1 MTKRLEELFNIPSI
15 EDPDFPEN
23 AEPDFDDA
31 DNTEV
36 VEIDTDSEVM
46 EISDAMVIS
55 ERINTALAEVRG
67 MEEHDGEMDE
77 IAQKALDNFDQLMS
91 LGMNLTDMA
100 AGPVFSSATQMLKVA
115 LEARDSKVTRKLK
128 QVDMMIKKANLDHR
142 KDTAKSDT
150 PEVQPNV
157 YDRNE
162 LLKMLGGSESCQDS
176 DK

>member
-1 MTKRLEELFNIPSI
+1 MTKKLEDLFNIGPVDDES
-15 EDPDFPEN
+15 ETELV
-23 AEPDFDDA
+23 EPDFDDDIVEVDA
-31 DNTEV
+31 ETEIM
-36 VEIDTDSEVM
+36 EITEAM
-46 EISDAMVIS
+46 EISN
-55 ERINTALAEVRG
+55 RINSALAEVRG

-100 AGPVFSSATQMLKVA
+100 AGPVFGSATQMLKVA
-115 LEARDSKVTRKLK
+115 LDARDSKVNRKLK

-142 KDTAKSDT
+142 KDTAKVDHQ
-150 PEVQPNV
+150 EVQPNV

-162 LLKMLGGSESCQDS
+162 LLKMLGGSGSQDI

>member
-15 EDPDFPEN
+15 ESEAGTKL
-23 AEPDFDDA
+23 AEPNFDDH
-31 DNTEV
+31 DNTELLEV
-36 VEIDTDSEVM
+36 DTESEVL

-77 IAQKALDNFDQLMS
+77 IAQKALDNFEQLMS

-142 KDTAKSDT
+142 KDTAKVDHQ
-150 PEVQPNV
+150 EVQPNV

-162 LLKMLGGSESCQDS
+162 LLKMLGGSESQDI

>member
-1 MTKRLEELFNIPSI
+1 MTKKLEDLFNIGPVDDES
-15 EDPDFPEN
+15 ETELV
-23 AEPDFDDA
+23 ESDFDDDIVEVDA
-31 DNTEV
+31 ETEIM
-36 VEIDTDSEVM
+36 EITEAM
-46 EISDAMVIS
+46 EISN
-55 ERINTALAEVRG
+55 RINSALAEVRG

-100 AGPVFSSATQMLKVA
+100 AGPVFGSATQMLKVA

-142 KDTAKSDT
+142 KDTAKGDT
-150 PEVQPNV
+150 QQVQPNV

-162 LLKMLGGSESCQDS
+162 LLKMLGGSESADS

>member
-1 MTKRLEELFNIPSI
+1 MTKKLEELFNIPSMDD
-15 EDPDFPEN
+15 EPNTDLV
-23 AEPDFDDA
+23 EPDFDDEA
-31 DNTEV
+31 VAVDTET
-36 VEIDTDSEVM
+36 EIM
-46 EISDAMVIS
+46 EISEAMEIS
-55 ERINTALAEVRG
+55 NRINTALAEVRG

-115 LEARDSKVTRKLK
+115 LEARDSKVSRKLK

-142 KDTAKSDT
+142 KDTASGST
-150 PEVQPNV
+150 QQVQPNV

-162 LLKMLGGSESCQDS
+162 LLKMLGGTDESD
-176 DK
+176 

>member
-1 MTKRLEELFNIPSI
+1 MTKKLEELFNIPSM
-15 EDPDFPEN
+15 EDEPDTDLV
-23 AEPDFDDA
+23 EPDFDDE
-31 DNTEV
+31 DLDTQTEIV
-36 VEIDTDSEVM
+36 TLSEAM
-46 EISDAMVIS
+46 EIS
-55 ERINTALAEVRG
+55 ERINSALAEVRG

-77 IAQKALDNFDQLMS
+77 IAAKALENFDQLMS

-100 AGPVFSSATQMLKVA
+100 AGPVFNSATQMLKVA

-142 KDTAKSDT
+142 KDTAT
-150 PEVQPNV
+150 GNTQQVQPNV

-162 LLKMLGGSESCQDS
+162 LLKILSSEESSNS

>member
-1 MTKRLEELFNIPSI
+1 MTKKLEELFNIPSMDT
-15 EDPDFPEN
+15 EPDTELV
-23 AEPDFDDA
+23 EPDFDDEVEEVIEV
-31 DNTEV
+31 DTET
-36 VEIDTDSEVM
+36 EIM
-46 EISDAMVIS
+46 EISEAM
-55 ERINTALAEVRG
+55 ELATRINTALAEVRG

-115 LEARDSKVTRKLK
+115 LEARDSKVSRKLK

-142 KDTAKSDT
+142 KDTAAGST
-150 PEVQPNV
+150 QQVQPNV

-162 LLKMLGGSESCQDS
+162 LLKMLGGDDSADS

>member
-1 MTKRLEELFNIPSI
+1 MTKKLEELFNIPSM
-15 EDPDFPEN
+15 ENEPDTDIV
-23 AEPDFDDA
+23 EPDFDDE
-31 DNTEV
+31 DLDTQTEIV
-36 VEIDTDSEVM
+36 TLSEAM
-46 EISDAMVIS
+46 EIS
-55 ERINTALAEVRG
+55 ERINSALAEVRG

-77 IAQKALDNFDQLMS
+77 IAAKALENFDQLMS

-100 AGPVFSSATQMLKVA
+100 AGPVFNSATQMLKVA

-142 KDTAKSDT
+142 KDTASGSAQQ
-150 PEVQPNV
+150 VQPNV

-162 LLKMLGGSESCQDS
+162 LLKILSSDESLNS

>member
-1 MTKRLEELFNIPSI
+1 MTKKLEELFNIPSMDT
-15 EDPDFPEN
+15 EPDTDLV
-23 AEPDFDDA
+23 EPDFDEEEVIEVD
-31 DNTEV
+31 TET
-36 VEIDTDSEVM
+36 EIM
-46 EISDAMVIS
+46 EISEAM
-55 ERINTALAEVRG
+55 ELATRINTALAEVRG

-115 LEARDSKVTRKLK
+115 LEARDSKVSRKLK

-142 KDTAKSDT
+142 KDTAKGGDAQQ
-150 PEVQPNV
+150 VQPNV

-162 LLKMLGGSESCQDS
+162 LLKMLGGDNDS
-176 DK
+176 D

>member
-1 MTKRLEELFNIPSI
+1 MTKKLEDLFNLPAME
-15 EDPDFPEN
+15 EDSEPTELSEPE
-23 AEPDFDDA
+23 FDDDVA
-31 DNTEV
+31 DVNTEV
-36 VEIDTDSEVM
+36 VTL
-46 EISDAMVIS
+46 SDAMEIS

-77 IAQKALDNFDQLMS
+77 IAKKALDNFDQLMS

-115 LEARDSKVTRKLK
+115 LDARDSKVTRKLK

-142 KDTAKSDT
+142 KDTTKGDT
-150 PEVQPNV
+150 QEVQPNV

-162 LLKMLGGSESCQDS
+162 LLKMLGGSESHDI

>member
-1 MTKRLEELFNIPSI
+1 MTKKLEELFNIPSMDD
-15 EDPDFPEN
+15 EPDTDLV
-23 AEPDFDDA
+23 EPDFDDESEEVIEV
-31 DNTEV
+31 DTET
-36 VEIDTDSEVM
+36 EIM
-46 EISDAMVIS
+46 EISEAMEIS
-55 ERINTALAEVRG
+55 NRINTALAEVRG

-115 LEARDSKVTRKLK
+115 LEARDSKVSRKLK

-142 KDTAKSDT
+142 KDTASGST
-150 PEVQPNV
+150 QQVQPNV

-162 LLKMLGGSESCQDS
+162 LLKMLGGTDESD
-176 DK
+176 

>member
-1 MTKRLEELFNIPSI
+1 MTKKLEELFNIPSM
-15 EDPDFPEN
+15 EDEPDTELV
-23 AEPDFDDA
+23 EPDFDDEEE
-31 DNTEV
+31 TEV
-36 VEIDTDSEVM
+36 VEVDTETEIM
-46 EISDAMVIS
+46 EISEAM
-55 ERINTALAEVRG
+55 ELATRINTALAEVRG

-115 LEARDSKVTRKLK
+115 LEARDSKVSRKLK

-142 KDTAKSDT
+142 KDASSGGTQQ
-150 PEVQPNV
+150 VQPNV

-162 LLKMLGGSESCQDS
+162 LLKMLGGDNSADS

>member
-1 MTKRLEELFNIPSI
+1 MTKKLEELFNIPSM
-15 EDPDFPEN
+15 EDEPDTELV
-23 AEPDFDDA
+23 EPDFDDA
-31 DNTEV
+31 DDTEV
-36 VEIDTDSEVM
+36 VEVDTETEIM
-46 EISDAMVIS
+46 EITEAM
-55 ERINTALAEVRG
+55 ELATRINTALAEVRG

-115 LEARDSKVTRKLK
+115 LDARDSKVTRKLK

-142 KDTAKSDT
+142 KDTAKGG
-150 PEVQPNV
+150 EAQQVQPNV

-162 LLKMLGGSESCQDS
+162 LLKMLGGDDSANS

>member
-1 MTKRLEELFNIPSI
+1 MTKKLEELFNIPSMDT
-15 EDPDFPEN
+15 EPDTDLV
-23 AEPDFDDA
+23 EPDFDDEEVEEVIEV
-31 DNTEV
+31 DTET
-36 VEIDTDSEVM
+36 EIM
-46 EISDAMVIS
+46 EISEAM
-55 ERINTALAEVRG
+55 ELATRINTALAEVRG

-115 LEARDSKVTRKLK
+115 LEARDSKVSRKLK

-142 KDTAKSDT
+142 KDTAKGGDAQQ
-150 PEVQPNV
+150 VQPNV

-162 LLKMLGGSESCQDS
+162 LLKMLGGDDSADS

>member
-1 MTKRLEELFNIPSI
+1 MTKKLEELFNIPSMDT
-15 EDPDFPEN
+15 EPDTELV
-23 AEPDFDDA
+23 EPDFDDE
-31 DNTEV
+31 DVEEVIEVDTET
-36 VEIDTDSEVM
+36 EIM
-46 EISDAMVIS
+46 EISEAM
-55 ERINTALAEVRG
+55 ELATRINTALAEVRG

-115 LEARDSKVTRKLK
+115 LEARDSKVSRKLK

-142 KDTAKSDT
+142 KDTAKGADAQQ
-150 PEVQPNV
+150 VQPNV

-162 LLKMLGGSESCQDS
+162 LLKMLGGDDSADS

>member
-1 MTKRLEELFNIPSI
+1 MTKKLEELFNIPSM
-15 EDPDFPEN
+15 EDEPDTELV
-23 AEPDFDDA
+23 EPDFDDA
-31 DNTEV
+31 DDTEV
-36 VEIDTDSEVM
+36 VEVDTETEIM
-46 EISDAMVIS
+46 EITEAM
-55 ERINTALAEVRG
+55 ELATRINTALAEVRG

-115 LEARDSKVTRKLK
+115 LDARDSKVTRKLK

-142 KDTAKSDT
+142 KDTAKGG
-150 PEVQPNV
+150 EAQQVQPNV

-162 LLKMLGGSESCQDS
+162 LLKMLGGDNSADS

>member
-1 MTKRLEELFNIPSI
+1 MTKKLEDLFNLPPMDDESDTT
-15 EDPDFPEN
+15 ELS
-23 AEPDFDDA
+23 EPDFDDVA
-31 DNTEV
+31 DMDTEIV
-36 VEIDTDSEVM
+36 TL
-46 EISDAMVIS
+46 SDAMEIS
-55 ERINTALAEVRG
+55 ERINSALAEVRG

-77 IAQKALDNFDQLMS
+77 IAKKALDNFDQLMS

-115 LEARDSKVTRKLK
+115 LEARDSKVARKLK

-142 KDTAKSDT
+142 KDTAKAGET
-150 PEVQPNV
+150 QQIQPNV

-162 LLKMLGGSESCQDS
+162 LLKMLGGSESPDI

>member
-1 MTKRLEELFNIPSI
+1 MTKRLEELFNIPSM
-15 EDPDFPEN
+15 EDDESETDI
-23 AEPDFDDA
+23 AEPDFDNDYP
-31 DNTEV
+31 EV
-36 VEIDTDSEVM
+36 VDTQTDVQEIT
-46 EISDAMVIS
+46 DAMVIS
-55 ERINTALAEVRG
+55 ERINTSLAEVRG

-100 AGPVFSSATQMLKVA
+100 AGPVFGSATQMLKVA

-142 KDTAKSDT
+142 KDTAKAGET
-150 PEVQPNV
+150 QQIQPNV

-162 LLKMLGGSESCQDS
+162 LLKMLGGSEAQDS

>member
-1 MTKRLEELFNIPSI
+1 MTKKLEELFNIHSM
-15 EDPDFPEN
+15 EDAPDTELV
-23 AEPDFDDA
+23 EPDFDD
-31 DNTEV
+31 DVEEVIEVDTET
-36 VEIDTDSEVM
+36 EIM
-46 EISDAMVIS
+46 EISEAM
-55 ERINTALAEVRG
+55 ELATRINSALAEVRG

-115 LEARDSKVTRKLK
+115 LEARDSKVSRKLK

-142 KDTAKSDT
+142 KDTSSGNT
-150 PEVQPNV
+150 QQVQPNV

-162 LLKMLGGSESCQDS
+162 LLKMLGGSESADS

>member
-1 MTKRLEELFNIPSI
+1 MTKKLEDLFNIGPVDDES
-15 EDPDFPEN
+15 ETELV
-23 AEPDFDDA
+23 ESDFDDDIVEVDA
-31 DNTEV
+31 ETEIM
-36 VEIDTDSEVM
+36 EITEAM
-46 EISDAMVIS
+46 EISN
-55 ERINTALAEVRG
+55 RINSALAEVRG

-100 AGPVFSSATQMLKVA
+100 AGPVFGSATQMLKVA
-115 LEARDSKVTRKLK
+115 LDARDSKVNRKLK

-142 KDTAKSDT
+142 KDTAKGG
-150 PEVQPNV
+150 EAQQVQPNV

-162 LLKMLGGSESCQDS
+162 LLKMLGGDDSANS

>member
-1 MTKRLEELFNIPSI
+1 MTKKLEELFNIPSMDT
-15 EDPDFPEN
+15 EPDTDLV
-23 AEPDFDDA
+23 EPDFDEE
-31 DNTEV
+31 EV
-36 VEIDTDSEVM
+36 VEVDTETEIM
-46 EISDAMVIS
+46 EISEAM
-55 ERINTALAEVRG
+55 ELATRINTALAEVRG

-115 LEARDSKVTRKLK
+115 LEARDSKVSRKLK

-142 KDTAKSDT
+142 KDTAAGST
-150 PEVQPNV
+150 QQVQPNV

-162 LLKMLGGSESCQDS
+162 LLKMLGGDDSADS

>member
-1 MTKRLEELFNIPSI
+1 
-15 EDPDFPEN
+15 
-23 AEPDFDDA
+23 
-31 DNTEV
+31 
-36 VEIDTDSEVM
+36 
-46 EISDAMVIS
+46 
-55 ERINTALAEVRG
+55 LAEVRG

-115 LEARDSKVTRKLK
+115 LEARDSKVSRKLK

-142 KDTAKSDT
+142 KDTAKGGDAQQ
-150 PEVQPNV
+150 VQPNV

-162 LLKMLGGSESCQDS
+162 LLKMLGGDNSADS

>member
-1 MTKRLEELFNIPSI
+1 MSRKLEDLFNLPPMN
-15 EDPDFPEN
+15 EDSESTELS
-23 AEPDFDDA
+23 EPDFDDDDDVA
-31 DNTEV
+31 DV
-36 VEIDTDSEVM
+36 DAEIVTL
-46 EISDAMVIS
+46 SDAMAIS

-77 IAQKALDNFDQLMS
+77 IAKKALDNFDQLMS
-91 LGMNLTDMA
+91 LGMTLTDMA

-142 KDTAKSDT
+142 KDTARGDT
-150 PEVQPNV
+150 QEVQPNV

-162 LLKMLGGSESCQDS
+162 LLKMLGGSEPSES

>member
-1 MTKRLEELFNIPSI
+1 MTKKLEELFNIPSMDT
-15 EDPDFPEN
+15 EPDTDLV
-23 AEPDFDDA
+23 EPDFDDE
-31 DNTEV
+31 EV
-36 VEIDTDSEVM
+36 VEVDTETEIM
-46 EISDAMVIS
+46 EISEAM
-55 ERINTALAEVRG
+55 ELATRINTALAEVRG
-67 MEEHDGEMDE
+67 MEEHDGEVDE

-115 LEARDSKVTRKLK
+115 LEARDSKVSRKLK

-142 KDTAKSDT
+142 KDTAAGST
-150 PEVQPNV
+150 QQVQPNV

-162 LLKMLGGSESCQDS
+162 LLKMLGGDDSADS

>member
-1 MTKRLEELFNIPSI
+1 MTKRLEELFNIGPVDDES
-15 EDPDFPEN
+15 ETELV
-23 AEPDFDDA
+23 EPDFDD
-31 DNTEV
+31 DIEEVIEVDTET
-36 VEIDTDSEVM
+36 EIM
-46 EISDAMVIS
+46 EISEAM
-55 ERINTALAEVRG
+55 ELATRINTALAEVRG

-100 AGPVFSSATQMLKVA
+100 AGPVFGSATQMLKVA
-115 LEARDSKVTRKLK
+115 LDARDSKVNRKLK

-142 KDTAKSDT
+142 KDTAKGG
-150 PEVQPNV
+150 EAQQVQPNV

-162 LLKMLGGSESCQDS
+162 LLKMLGGSESTDS

>member
-15 EDPDFPEN
+15 EDDESETDI
-23 AEPDFDDA
+23 AEPDFDNDYP
-31 DNTEV
+31 EV
-36 VEIDTDSEVM
+36 VDTQTDVQEIT
-46 EISDAMVIS
+46 DAMIIS

-100 AGPVFSSATQMLKVA
+100 AGPVFGSATQMLKVA

-128 QVDMMIKKANLDHR
+128 QVDMMIKKARLDA
-142 KDTAKSDT
+142 TAGSYESGNSAETK
-150 PEVQPNV
+150 VV
-157 YDRNE
+157 DRNE
-162 LLKMLGGSESCQDS
+162 LLKIINSKPE
-176 DK
+176 

>member
-1 MTKRLEELFNIPSI
+1 MTKKLEELFNIPSM
-15 EDPDFPEN
+15 EDEPDTDLV
-23 AEPDFDDA
+23 EPDFDDEVE
-31 DNTEV
+31 EV
-36 VEIDTDSEVM
+36 VEVDTETEIM
-46 EISDAMVIS
+46 EISEAM
-55 ERINTALAEVRG
+55 ELATRINTALAEVRG

-115 LEARDSKVTRKLK
+115 LEARDSKVSRKLK

-142 KDTAKSDT
+142 KDTASGGT
-150 PEVQPNV
+150 QQVQPNV

-162 LLKMLGGSESCQDS
+162 LLKMLGGDNSADS

>member
-1 MTKRLEELFNIPSI
+1 MTKKLEELFNIPSMDD
-15 EDPDFPEN
+15 EPDTELV
-23 AEPDFDDA
+23 EPDFDD
-31 DNTEV
+31 DIEEV
-36 VEIDTDSEVM
+36 VEVDTETEIM
-46 EISDAMVIS
+46 EISEAM
-55 ERINTALAEVRG
+55 ELATRINTALAEVRG

-115 LEARDSKVTRKLK
+115 LEARDSKVSRKLK

-142 KDTAKSDT
+142 KDTASGGT
-150 PEVQPNV
+150 QQVQPNV

-162 LLKMLGGSESCQDS
+162 LLKMLGGDDSADS

>member
-1 MTKRLEELFNIPSI
+1 MTKKLEELFNIPSMDD
-15 EDPDFPEN
+15 EPDTELV
-23 AEPDFDDA
+23 EPDFDDEEVIEV
-31 DNTEV
+31 DTET
-36 VEIDTDSEVM
+36 EIM
-46 EISDAMVIS
+46 EISEAM
-55 ERINTALAEVRG
+55 ELATRINTALAEVRG

-100 AGPVFSSATQMLKVA
+100 AGPVFNSATQMLKVA

-142 KDTAKSDT
+142 KDTAAGGT
-150 PEVQPNV
+150 QQVQPNV

-162 LLKMLGGSESCQDS
+162 LLKMLGGDNDS
-176 DK
+176 D

>member
-1 MTKRLEELFNIPSI
+1 MTTKLEEVI
-15 EDPDFPEN
+15 EVD
-23 AEPDFDDA
+23 
-31 DNTEV
+31 TET
-36 VEIDTDSEVM
+36 EIM
-46 EISDAMVIS
+46 EITEAM
-55 ERINTALAEVRG
+55 ELATRINTALAEVRG

-115 LEARDSKVTRKLK
+115 LDARDSKVTRKLK

-142 KDTAKSDT
+142 KDTAKGGDAQQ
-150 PEVQPNV
+150 VQPNV

-162 LLKMLGGSESCQDS
+162 LLKMLGGDDSADS